1 VGRWWCKSRFQ
12 PVDVRVSFAIVEN
25 GDGDDFNVTNVL
37 CEVRVVRFVK

>member
-1 VGRWWCKSRFQ
+1 
-12 PVDVRVSFAIVEN
+12 VEN